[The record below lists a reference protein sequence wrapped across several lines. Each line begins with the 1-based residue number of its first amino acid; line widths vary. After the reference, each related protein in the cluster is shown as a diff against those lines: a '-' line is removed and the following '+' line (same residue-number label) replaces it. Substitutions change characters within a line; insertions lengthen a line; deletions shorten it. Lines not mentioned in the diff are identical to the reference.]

1 MVLLKHASRGRAI
14 VSRVT
19 AAARLVCSG
28 GGDQLAVSHGEVSQS
43 RDVQSVADQSTAAH
57 PCGESHLREFTNGDK
72 IVYDNAEDLRK
83 FCERSF
89 KKVRSELNILTSSNR
104 EYVPYHL
111 FDFFLCRGSFEGVQE
126 KLARKVKQLEGVQEK
141 LARKVKQLEGA
152 RSNVRTI
159 GGVSICG
166 DGKLRD
172 DQGDDYSP
180 YFLPHLS
187 DVMEGGED
195 GENGEACVQKGKI
208 SPGGGNKNV
217 KEKEKKNASSLL
229 QFKEVNQLDMDSYI
243 KLSLQRNFHV
253 EYLTTV
259 QYCLFPLFVKNYD
272 ILIHSVKGTGK
283 TLSYCL
289 PLAHKIIA
297 QLGKL
302 KRDFPHLKERYVLAL
317 IVCPNRILVEQSY
330 AVVKKLLMYH
340 PYGIICH
347 YMHGKKNMNM
357 QGEIDELKK
366 KKPHIIVSTPAAFTN
381 HMKFAASFKDM
392 FFLCDTIIVD
402 EAYFLLNSNFLH
414 NVLTIKDVLPKGH
427 QTVLLTCHVN
437 NILKH
442 LAFRFLRLNYVY
454 LNFVHNC
461 VYDDDTFAA
470 ATWGGTDPQR
480 QCKAGGSD
488 ERGGLLTL
496 PNRANPPFQ
505 LYHRLNAQLLSLH
518 RNNIL
523 NCTQLEKLW
532 YCKDAKTFYD
542 HVNAFDAYI
551 VGEPNPPTEGIK
563 NNVEGPTRSLIHT
576 PWKGNTADERTNR
589 KGPLGRAE
597 ERLPPEYAHKKG
609 EDIKGEEPLD
619 GRKQKLT
626 LSHSDYNNYT
636 QISRTHASYEQN
648 NGRNIPTH
656 ILLTQ
661 EYLIYESDKLALIV
675 FNILCR
681 ELLSRERVKIVLFMP
696 TVKMIQ
702 FFYVIFKHYIF
713 KGYLC
718 LLYLHGKRRAQGG
731 CANMKG
737 HNNGYYQ
744 GEYTNTDN
752 ASNSSCHH
760 YDRDRVTFSVSSTP
774 FVVAPPE
781 GRSAGAEGFKGGNGS
796 TELGDNAADSSLS
809 VEGPHS
815 KRDKSNS
822 EESKSNPVDDKHQ
835 REYELL
841 KDVLLSCLHSK
852 LSADK
857 KMYTLNR
864 FNNSE
869 GKTKQV
875 LFASSLLCQGIEVD
889 EVDLVIQVGVCTTV
903 DEYVLRTNLA
913 TARNTKGRS
922 LLLLNELEGHYL
934 FTLYKNSIMVSCISK
949 RYLRDIYRDN
959 PLLDALLKYKRRGVT
974 VPSGCAEGDQRVT
987 GQSVEDGGNADD
999 VGDEP
1004 GGNHSHEKNF
1014 AREGKDHWACD
1025 PPPLRHIEWHKHQ
1038 HLLCSC
1044 ELMYR
1049 SLLGFYCQ
1057 QNKSLKYEKWQVP
1070 SLIKSMIY
1078 SFGYFDNFYVTKSM
1092 AARLQILNAPDLFV
1106 KFNAT
1111 PRSALMSA
1119 LPSYKGYKSQMNE
1132 LWRKGSLCGR
1142 SGGASPS
1149 PEDPPFDTER
1159 GEGNLDGKAKRRESG
1174 DYERHPLYFPLRTYL
1189 S

>member
-1 MVLLKHASRGRAI
+1 MVLLKHASKGRAI
-14 VSRVT
+14 VTRVT
-19 AAARLVCSG
+19 GAARLVCNG
-28 GGDQLAVSHGEVSQS
+28 
-43 RDVQSVADQSTAAH
+43 RDDHASVARGGVTHLADDQGRVAHPADDHGRVAHPADARGAAAP

-83 FCERSF
+83 FCDKKF
-89 KKVRSELNILTSSNR
+89 KKFRSELNILTSSNR

-111 FDFFLCRGSFEGVQE
+111 FDFFLSRGSFEEVHE
-126 KLARKVKQLEGVQEK
+126 KLALKVGQLKRE
-141 LARKVKQLEGA
+141 QLEGA
-152 RSNVRTI
+152 QSNVRKI
-159 GGVSICG
+159 GEACLPKA
-166 DGKLRD
+166 DRLHD
-172 DQGDDYSP
+172 DEGDDYSP

-187 DVMEGGED
+187 DAMDGDMDQNADREG
-195 GENGEACVQKGKI
+195 CVQKKNIFFGE
-208 SPGGGNKNV
+208 GNKNV
-217 KEKEKKNASSLL
+217 KEEKKKIPSLL
-229 QFKEVNQLDMDSYI
+229 QLKQVNLLDMDSYI

-253 EYLTTV
+253 KYLTTV

-302 KRDFPHLKERYVLAL
+302 KRDFPHLKDNYVLAL
-317 IVCPNRILVEQSY
+317 IICPNRILVEQTY
-330 AVVKKLLMYH
+330 AIVKKLLMYH

-357 QGEIDELKK
+357 QGEIEELKK
-366 KKPHIIVSTPAAFTN
+366 KQHIIVTTPASFIN
-381 HMKFAASFKDM
+381 YMKFTSSFKDM
-392 FFLCDTIIVD
+392 LFLCDTIIVD

-437 NILKH
+437 NFLKH

-454 LNFVHNC
+454 LNLVHNC
-461 VYDDDTFAA
+461 VYDDDTFED
-470 ATWGGTDPQR
+470 ATRGGTHPQ
-480 QCKAGGSD
+480 CHYTTDGSE
-488 ERGGLLTL
+488 ERSGLSNLTI
-496 PNRANPPFQ
+496 RANPPFE
-505 LYHRLNAQLLSLH
+505 LYHKLNAQLLSLY

-542 HVNAFDAYI
+542 HVNTFDAYI
-551 VGEPNPPTEGIK
+551 VGEPVHPTEG
-563 NNVEGPTRSLIHT
+563 
-576 PWKGNTADERTNR
+576 
-589 KGPLGRAE
+589 
-597 ERLPPEYAHKKG
+597 G
-609 EDIKGEEPLD
+609 EDKKREEHPEEQ
-619 GRKQKLT
+619 KQKLT

-636 QISRTHASYEQN
+636 QFSPTHANYEQN
-648 NGRNIPTH
+648 KGRHIPTH

-661 EYLIYESDKLALIV
+661 EYLIYESDKLALVV

-681 ELLSRERVKIVLFMP
+681 ELLSNESIKIVLFMP

-718 LLYLHGKRRAQGG
+718 LLYLRGKQRAHGGYT
-731 CANMKG
+731 NMKG
-737 HNNGYYQ
+737 
-744 GEYTNTDN
+744 D
-752 ASNSSCHH
+752 NSSYYHGGGANSDSASAHPQNHH
-760 YDRDRVTFSVSSTP
+760 YDKDCVTFSVSSTP
-774 FVVAPPE
+774 FVWAHPE
-781 GRSAGAEGFKGGNGS
+781 LRSAEEGGSLGGNGPI
-796 TELGDNAADSSLS
+796 ELGDRAADSSLNM
-809 VEGPHS
+809 EDPHS
-815 KRDKSNS
+815 NRGKENS
-822 EESKSNPVDDKHQ
+822 EENKCDPDDDKYQ

-841 KDVLLSCLHSK
+841 KDVILSCLHSK

-889 EVDLVIQVGVCTTV
+889 KVDLVIQVGVCTTV

-913 TARNTKGRS
+913 TSKNTKGRS

-934 FTLYKNSIMVSCISK
+934 FTLYKNSIMISSISK
-949 RYLRDIYRDN
+949 RYLRDIYKDN
-959 PLLDALLKYKRRGVT
+959 PLLDALLKYKRRGVS
-974 VPSGCAEGDQRVT
+974 VPSGCSEDDQRST
-987 GQSVEDGGNADD
+987 GQSVSDRGKADD
-999 VGDEP
+999 VGDKLGGKHALA
-1004 GGNHSHEKNF
+1004 GGNFAHEEK
-1014 AREGKDHWACD
+1014 KDHYAYN
-1025 PPPLRHIEWHKHQ
+1025 PPLRHIEWHKHE

-1057 QNKSLKYEKWQVP
+1057 QNKFLKYEKWQVP
-1070 SLIKSMIY
+1070 SLIKNMIY

-1111 PRSALMSA
+1111 PRSVLMSA

-1132 LWRKGSLCGR
+1132 IWRKGRAGGQSDGVLP
-1142 SGGASPS
+1142 SG
-1149 PEDPPFDTER
+1149 EDPPFDTEQ
-1159 GEGNLDGKAKRRESG
+1159 GEVNLEEKAKRRESG
-1174 DYERHPLYFPLRTYL
+1174 DYERHPLYFPIRTYL